1 MLKCSCHQD
10 VKKNCFW
17 IVGGVCNFLASV
29 SPQQRFEMVD
39 QCYSSVIAESFIWQ
53 TKDSTPSRHEGRPT
67 PKGEASICL
76 GFLLLY
82 ICLFHTLSLP
92 CANWCGQEVGV
103 LVSLEALI
111 PVCGFSFVP
120 FSQVFPFLCLLASAV
135 LDSFFLSCSYYLT
148 ELKHKSVQGD
158 SETSVGLWRK

>member
-1 MLKCSCHQD
+1 MLKRIALELLGECVISLLLSRRSKD
-10 VKKNCFW
+10 LD
-17 IVGGVCNFLASV
+17 GGPVLQLGYSWEFYLADKGWYTLKTWG
-29 SPQQRFEMVD
+29 QAD
-39 QCYSSVIAESFIWQ
+39 
-53 TKDSTPSRHEGRPT
+53 
-67 PKGEASICL
+67 PKGEASVCL

-92 CANWCGQEVGV
+92 SANWGGQEVGV
-103 LVSLEALI
+103 LVSLEVLI

-120 FSQVFPFLCLLASAV
+120 FLQLFPFLCLLASAV
-135 LDSFFLSCSYYLT
+135 LDSFLLSCSNYLT